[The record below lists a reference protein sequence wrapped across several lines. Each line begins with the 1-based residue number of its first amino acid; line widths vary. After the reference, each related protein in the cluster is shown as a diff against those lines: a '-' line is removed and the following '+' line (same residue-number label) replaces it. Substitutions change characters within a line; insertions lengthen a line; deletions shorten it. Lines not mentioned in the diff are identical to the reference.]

1 MDFLKPAY
9 DLIFKSF
16 EYYTYSQNTSAAL
29 KGLLN
34 VSIMAPTERKETPSA
49 VQALLQS
56 NVPPLNF
63 SSSYELNFFIVLIVF
78 IFF

>member
-49 VQALLQS
+49 VQALLQL
-56 NVPPLNF
+56 NPPLNF